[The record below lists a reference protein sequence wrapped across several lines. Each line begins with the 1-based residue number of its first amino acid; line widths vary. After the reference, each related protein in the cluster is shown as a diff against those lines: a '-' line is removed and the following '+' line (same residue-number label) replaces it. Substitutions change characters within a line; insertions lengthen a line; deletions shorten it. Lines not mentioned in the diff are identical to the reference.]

1 MLSKTP
7 RSVFMRRFT
16 IILFLFAASLLTA
29 AGSPETAV
37 TETIYYQDSYGRS
50 VQIPQKIDR
59 VISIGPNIT
68 EIIYALDQGD
78 LLVGRTD
85 YDSFPQEALNLPSV
99 GTITDPNIE
108 IVIELEPDLV
118 IASTHTPKDALER
131 IEKAGI
137 PTVGIYTDQ
146 KFSGV
151 YETIA
156 DTGYVLGADRE
167 AETLITDMKNRVDAV
182 VSTVEGAPSPSVYY
196 VVGYG
201 EWGDFTAGADTFIHE
216 IITLAGGHNI
226 AADTS
231 GWSYS
236 LEKII
241 EHDPD
246 IIITSDKWDTPELFA
261 STPGYRDLRAV
272 KEGNLYG
279 VNNDIIDRQ
288 GARSALAVEMLA
300 RIFHPDRFEE

>member
-1 MLSKTP
+1 MLAGA
-7 RSVFMRRFT
+7 VC
-16 IILFLFAASLLTA
+16 LLTA

-50 VQIPQKIDR
+50 VEIPQEIER
-59 VISIGPNIT
+59 VISIGPNVT

-85 YDSFPQEALNLPSV
+85 YDSYPREALELPSV

-108 IVIELEPDLV
+108 IVIELDPDLV

-156 DTGYVLGADRE
+156 DTGYVLGADHE
-167 AETLITDMKNRVDAV
+167 AETLITNMRTRVEAV
-182 VSTVEGAPSPSVYY
+182 VKAVEGAPRPSVYY

-216 IITLAGGHNI
+216 IISLAGGDNI

-246 IIITSDKWDTPELFA
+246 IIITTDKWDTPKLFA

-272 KEGNLYG
+272 RENRLYG

-300 RIFHPDRFEE
+300 RIFHPDRFDK

>member
-1 MLSKTP
+1 MKRLITALCMLAGA
-7 RSVFMRRFT
+7 VC
-16 IILFLFAASLLTA
+16 LLTA

-50 VQIPQKIDR
+50 VEIPQEIER
-59 VISIGPNIT
+59 VISIGPNVT

-85 YDSFPQEALNLPSV
+85 YDSYPREALELPSV

-108 IVIELEPDLV
+108 IVIELDPDLV

-156 DTGYVLGADRE
+156 DTGYVLGADHE
-167 AETLITDMKNRVDAV
+167 AETLITNMRTRVEAV
-182 VSTVEGAPSPSVYY
+182 VKAVEGAPRPSVYY

-216 IITLAGGHNI
+216 IISLAGGDNI

-246 IIITSDKWDTPELFA
+246 IIITTDKWDTPKLFA

-272 KEGNLYG
+272 RENRLYG

-300 RIFHPDRFEE
+300 RIFHPDRFDK